1 MGRPSKGAVN
11 IFWVDWEW
19 PKAEEARKVVRH
31 NHLTFSVVID
41 ARDAS
46 RKAWGGGSWPYWVL
60 LDSRGRVVE
69 ARLKPQTT
77 AQLEQLLARARR

>member
-1 MGRPSKGAVN
+1 MK
-11 IFWVDWEW
+11 I
-19 PKAEEARKVVRH
+19 VRH
-31 NHLTFSVVID
+31 NQLTFTVVID

-46 RKAWGGGSWPYWVL
+46 TKAWRPQAWPYWVL

-77 AQLEQLLARARR
+77 TQLEQLLARARR